1 MYTIDVKY
9 TDGNSFRHY
18 EVVETLKFSWNIDVA
33 KENLKRIKNHY
44 ESYNNRNG
52 YVACMLG
59 DKEVSLLEFIKTQ
72 PWYDEDSW
80 SGSIIFLQN
89 DGSSID
95 FSTPWTSYFASLIGA
110 KIVVAINEEEDGDE
124 MEFTV

>member
-1 MYTIDVKY
+1 MYSIEVSY
-9 TDGNSFRHY
+9 SDGDSCHHY
-18 EVVETLKFSWNIDVA
+18 NATETLEFSWTLEVA

-44 ESYNNRNG
+44 KAYSDRNG

-72 PWYDEDSW
+72 PWYDNDGW
-80 SGSIIFLQN
+80 TASIIFLQN
-89 DGSSID
+89 DGTSKHY
-95 FSTPWTSYFASLIGA
+95 STSWTSYFASLIGA
-110 KIVVAINEEEDGDE
+110 KIVVAINKEEDGDE